1 MVEAKHR
8 TMPLLLPGAAGRGG
22 CREKSVKIDMK
33 HLFGLVVC
41 CTVGAW
47 VLNACTPTDDAMGL
61 PEASEE
67 VIALQPVLVEQT
79 RVQLFE
85 PGTNN
90 NFYDTDKGGGEFN
103 VNAYYDGTEL
113 KYISNGRVWY
123 REEDKNWINLA
134 ENGEM
139 TDYYWPNVGALNFFA
154 YMPKNGYTDKKT
166 YVTVGGYTHAN
177 GQQFSCS
184 LPHSNADY
192 DNMQEFIYAYAP
204 KEEKTSEKVKLTFVH
219 PFSLV
224 CFQLGSGSIRM
235 TVESIELG
243 NIYLNGTFSTGQTST
258 AGGIGTWTHTG
269 STSSTYTATIGK
281 RIPNEVN
288 YNTIFGG
295 PFVMV
300 PQDLS
305 SVSLTLKYE
314 REEAGSGNA
323 TETKIVNSLA
333 TTEILK
339 WEPGKRYIYTLSHGD
354 NNEEIYF
361 NVKVVDWDV
370 VDYRNEIDVE

>member
-1 MVEAKHR
+1 MYCRCNEYRVR
-8 TMPLLLPGAAGRGG
+8 TM
-22 CREKSVKIDMK
+22 E

-47 VLNACTPTDDAMGL
+47 VLNACTSTDDAMGL

-90 NFYDTDKGGGEFN
+90 NFYDKDKGGGEFN

-154 YMPKNGYTDKKT
+154 YMPSTKFMAEHTDKET

-184 LPHSNADY
+184 LPNSNAGD
-192 DNMQEFIYAYAP
+192 DNMQEFIYAYTP
-204 KEEKTSEKVKLTFVH
+204 GEKNNSEKVKLTFVH

-235 TVESIELG
+235 TVNSIELG

-258 AGGIGTWTHTG
+258 AGGIGTWTYTG

-281 RIPNEVN
+281 RIPNDVN

-295 PFVMV
+295 PFVMM
-300 PQDLS
+300 PQELS
-305 SVSLTLKYE
+305 SVSLMLEYE
-314 REEAGSGNA
+314 REEAGAENA
-323 TETKIVNSLA
+323 TETKIVNSLT
-333 TTEILK
+333 TTEIPE

-370 VDYRNEIDVE
+370 VDYKNEIDVE

>member
-1 MVEAKHR
+1 
-8 TMPLLLPGAAGRGG
+8 
-22 CREKSVKIDMK
+22 MK

-47 VLNACTPTDDAMGL
+47 MLNACTPTDDAMGV

-85 PGTNN
+85 PSTNN
-90 NFYDTDKGGGEFN
+90 NFYDKDKGGGEFN
-103 VNAYYDGTEL
+103 VNAYYDGTAL

-134 ENGEM
+134 EDDKV

-154 YMPKNGYTDKKT
+154 YMPSTKFMTDTET
-166 YVTVGGYTHAN
+166 YVTIGNYTHDA
-177 GQQFSCS
+177 GQQFSCK
-184 LPHSNADY
+184 LPYSNADY

-204 KEEKTSEKVKLTFVH
+204 KEEKTSGKVKLTFVH

-235 TVESIELG
+235 TVESIVLG
-243 NIYLNGTFSTGQTST
+243 NIYLNGTFSTGQIST
-258 AGGIGTWTHTG
+258 VGGIGTWTPTG
-269 STSSTYTATIGK
+269 SASTYTATIGK

-295 PFVMV
+295 PFVMM
-300 PQDLS
+300 PQDLG
-305 SVSLTLKYE
+305 SVSLTLKYK
-314 REEAGSGNA
+314 REDAGSGS
-323 TETKIVNSLA
+323 ETKTVNSLK
-333 TTEILK
+333 TTDISK

-354 NNEEIYF
+354 NKEEIYF

>member
-85 PGTNN
+85 PSTNN
-90 NFYDTDKGGGEFN
+90 NFYDKDKGGGEFN
-103 VNAYYDGTEL
+103 VNAYYDGTAL

-123 REEDKNWINLA
+123 RKGDKNWINLD
-134 ENGEM
+134 EDDKV

-154 YMPKNGYTDKKT
+154 YMPKNGYTDKNT
-166 YVTVGGYTHAN
+166 YVTVEGYTDAN

-184 LPHSNADY
+184 LPNSNTDY

-224 CFQLGSGSIRM
+224 CFQLGSGSFRM
-235 TVESIELG
+235 TVKSITLG
-243 NIYLNGTFSTGQTST
+243 NICLKGTFSTGQTST
-258 AGGIGTWTHTG
+258 ADNGIGSWSFTG
-269 STSSTYTATIGK
+269 GKETYTATIGK
-281 RIPNEVN
+281 RIPNDVN

-295 PFVMV
+295 PFVMM
-300 PQDLS
+300 PQDLA
-305 SVSLTLKYE
+305 SVSLMLEYE
-314 REEAGSGNA
+314 RADVGNT
-323 TETKIVNSLA
+323 TETKTVNSLE
-333 TTEILK
+333 TTEIPR
-339 WEPGKRYIYTLSHGD
+339 WEPGKRYIYTLSRGD

-370 VDYRNEIDVE
+370 VDYKNEIDVE

>member
-1 MVEAKHR
+1 MYCRCNEYRVR
-8 TMPLLLPGAAGRGG
+8 TM
-22 CREKSVKIDMK
+22 E

-67 VIALQPVLVEQT
+67 VITLQPVLGEQT

-85 PGTNN
+85 PGTNS

-113 KYISNGRVWY
+113 KCISNGRVWY
-123 REEDKNWINLA
+123 REGDKNWINLD
-134 ENGEM
+134 ENNQI

-154 YMPKNGYTDKKT
+154 YMPSTKFMAEHTDKET

-184 LPHSNADY
+184 LPNSNADY
-192 DNMQEFIYAYAP
+192 DNMQEFIYAYTP
-204 KEEKTSEKVKLTFVH
+204 GEEKQAEKVKLTFVH
-219 PFSLV
+219 PFALV
-224 CFQLGSGSIRM
+224 CFQLGTGSYRM
-235 TVESIELG
+235 TVNSITFG
-243 NIYLNGTFSTGQTST
+243 NIYQNGTFSTGQTGT
-258 AGGIGTWTHTG
+258 AGGIGTWTPTG
-269 STSSTYTATIGK
+269 TGNTYTATINK
-281 RIPNEVN
+281 RIPVDVN

-295 PFVMV
+295 PFIVM
-300 PQDLS
+300 PQDLK
-305 SVSLTLKYE
+305 SVSLAMNFQRADVE
-314 REEAGSGNA
+314 SGSGIEEK
-323 TETKIVNSLA
+323 TVESLA
-333 TTEILK
+333 TIDIPK
-339 WEPGKRYIYTLSHGD
+339 WEPGKRYTYTLMHGD

-370 VDYRNEIDVE
+370 VDYRNKIDVE

>member
-1 MVEAKHR
+1 MGAKHR
-8 TMPLLLPGAAGRGG
+8 MMPLLLPGAAGRGG

-61 PEASEE
+61 PKASEE

-123 REEDKNWINLA
+123 RDEDKNWINLD
-134 ENGEM
+134 ENNQI

-154 YMPKNGYTDKKT
+154 YMPKNGYTDKNT
-166 YVTVGGYTHAN
+166 YVTVGGYSHAN

-184 LPHSNADY
+184 LPNSNADY
-192 DNMQEFIYAYAP
+192 DNMQEFIYAYTP
-204 KEEKTSEKVKLTFVH
+204 GEKKNSEKVKLTFVH

-235 TVESIELG
+235 TVNSIELG

-258 AGGIGTWTHTG
+258 ADNGIGSWSFTG
-269 STSSTYTATIGK
+269 GKETYTATIGK
-281 RIPNEVN
+281 RIPNDVN

-314 REEAGSGNA
+314 REEAGAENA
-323 TETKIVNSLA
+323 TETKIVNSLT
-333 TTEILK
+333 TTEIPK

-370 VDYRNEIDVE
+370 VDYKNEIDVE